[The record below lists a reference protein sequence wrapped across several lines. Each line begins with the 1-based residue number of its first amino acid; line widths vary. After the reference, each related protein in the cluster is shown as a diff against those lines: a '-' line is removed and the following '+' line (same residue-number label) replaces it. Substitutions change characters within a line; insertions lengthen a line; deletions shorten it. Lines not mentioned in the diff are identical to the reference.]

1 MLARPLFELQ
11 WRMGV
16 WNSSKFKITDLG
28 FVYVLLSWVVA
39 GYKLQLYRK
48 QIYPS
53 WLNVS
58 RHQSCLRS
66 LTYHVSRP
74 TGFGVK
80 HLRLSPMS
88 RNFLLLLRRRTI
100 LAHGSA
106 FETYPPTFFLSDFS
120 FRAFYLDGALVDSK
134 KKEKSEP
141 RPCAGND
148 GTTITVSICSDG
160 WGPPKLTTFYRSRTC
175 FITRRRVFRPCE
187 TRRRNIREY

>member
-1 MLARPLFELQ
+1 MKLLQ
-11 WRMGV
+11 IQDNGSGIRVRATFLGGV
-16 WNSSKFKITDLG
+16 AASC
-28 FVYVLLSWVVA
+28 
-39 GYKLQLYRK
+39 KLQLYRK

-58 RHQSCLRS
+58 RRLSCLHSR
-66 LTYHVSRP
+66 TYHVLRP

-88 RNFLLLLRRRTI
+88 HNFLLLLRRRTI

-106 FETYPPTFFLSDFS
+106 FGTYPTFFLSEFS

-148 GTTITVSICSDG
+148 GTTISVSICSDR
-160 WGPPKLTTFYRSRTC
+160 WGRLKLTTFYRSRTC
-175 FITRRRVFRPCE
+175 SITRRRVFRPCE
-187 TRRRNIREY
+187 THRRNTRGS

>member
-1 MLARPLFELQ
+1 M
-11 WRMGV
+11 
-16 WNSSKFKITDLG
+16 DLG
-28 FVYVLLSWVVA
+28 FVYVLLSWVAA
-39 GYKLQLYRK
+39 GCKLQLYRK

-58 RHQSCLRS
+58 RLQSCLRS
-66 LTYHVSRP
+66 QTYRVSRP

-80 HLRLSPMS
+80 HLHLSPMS
-88 RNFLLLLRRRTI
+88 LNFLLLLRRRTI

-106 FETYPPTFFLSDFS
+106 FETYPPSFSPSNFS

-160 WGPPKLTTFYRSRTC
+160 WGRPKLTTFYRSRTC
-175 FITRRRVFRPCE
+175 SITRRRVFRPCG
-187 TRRRNIREY
+187 TLRRNTREF